1 MKNESTEIVIFW
13 FRRDLRLNDNAA
25 LYFALQ
31 SGFPVLPV
39 FIFDTN
45 ILNELH
51 DKKDKRVFFI
61 HQQLKQIKSVLQEA
75 GSTLAVFHTTP
86 LLAFA
91 NLSAEYSVKA
101 VFTNH
106 DYEPYAIKRD
116 NEIKNFFAEK
126 NIAFNSYKDQV
137 IFEKHEVL
145 KPGGTPYTVF
155 TPYANAWKQRFHQE
169 EIKIFN
175 SENCLSALFQS
186 EALPFPS
193 FEEIGFEQV
202 SLAGMP
208 ALNTDPNILLE
219 YKNTRNFPAE
229 DGTSGVSTHLRFGTM
244 SIRSLAKLANS
255 NSETWLN
262 ELIWREFFMMI
273 LFHFPQ
279 VVTENFKKKYDAIKW
294 RNNDKEFE
302 LWCKGETGYPLIDAG
317 MRQLNETGW
326 MHNRVRMLVAGFL
339 CKHLLIDWRWG
350 EAYFAEKLLDYEL
363 ASNNGNWQ
371 WAAGTGADATPYFRI
386 FNPHEQIKK
395 FDPELKYIKKWIKNF
410 RPGYLP
416 EIVEHKFARKRAL
429 EVYKKALEEK

>member
-1 MKNESTEIVIFW
+1 MKNEPADIAIFW

-45 ILNELH
+45 ILNELQ

-61 HQQLKQIKSVLQEA
+61 HQQLKQIKSDLEKA
-75 GSTLAVFHTTP
+75 GSTLAVLHSTP
-86 LLAFA
+86 LLGFEQLCAK
-91 NLSAEYSVKA
+91 YSVK
-101 VFTNH
+101 VVYTNH

-116 NEIKNFFAEK
+116 NEIRNFLDEK
-126 NIAFNSYKDQV
+126 NIPFNSYKDQV
-137 IFEKHEVL
+137 IFEKDEIL
-145 KPGGTPYTVF
+145 KSDRTPYTVF

-169 EIKIFN
+169 EIKLIN
-175 SENCLSALFQS
+175 SEKSLFALFQTKPV
-186 EALPFPS
+186 PFPS
-193 FEEIGFEQV
+193 LEEIGFEEV

-208 ALNTDPNILLE
+208 AVNLDQNIISE
-219 YKNTRNFPAE
+219 YKNSRNFPAE
-229 DGTSGVSTHLRFGTM
+229 EGTSGISTHLRFGTI
-244 SIRSLAKLANS
+244 SIRSVAKLANS
-255 NSETWLN
+255 YSETWLN

-273 LFHFPQ
+273 LYHFPE

-294 RNNDKEFE
+294 RNNEHEFQ

-326 MHNRVRMLVAGFL
+326 MHNRVRMIVAGFL
-339 CKHLLIDWRWG
+339 CKHLLIDWRRG

-371 WAAGTGADATPYFRI
+371 WAAGTGADAAPYFRI

-395 FDPELKYIKKWIKNF
+395 FDPDLKYIKKWVKNF

-416 EIVEHKFARKRAL
+416 EVVEHKFARKRAL